1 MSKQPLPIYLID
13 DEQEV
18 RESLGFLLS
27 SFGLKVSSFCSGM
40 DFFDQVDINQPGC
53 VVLDMRM
60 PEMLG
65 QEVHHKL
72 LQEYSPLKVI
82 FLTGHGDIPSAVEAL
97 KKGAIDF
104 LQKPVD
110 GEALVE
116 AIYRCLE
123 LSEQQAVIDSYLQN
137 YHTLTKRESQVLD
150 LLTSGKRNQ
159 QIADQL
165 CLSLRTI
172 EVHRS
177 NILKKLEVTTLAELM
192 LKYGEII
199 RNDT

>member
-1 MSKQPLPIYLID
+1 MNQPHLPVYLVD

-18 RESLGFLLS
+18 RESLKFLLDSYGLEVATFS
-27 SFGLKVSSFCSGM
+27 SGKA
-40 DFFDQVDINQPGC
+40 FFEHTDITQPGC
-53 VVLDMRM
+53 AILDMRM

-65 QEVHHKL
+65 QEVHQQL
-72 LQEYSPLKVI
+72 INEYSPLKVI

-110 GEALVE
+110 GEALVA
-116 AIYRCLE
+116 AIYRCLD
-123 LSEQQAVIDSYLQN
+123 LSKQQAVIDQYLQK
-137 YHTLTKRESQVLD
+137 YHTLSKRESQVLD
-150 LLTSGKRNQ
+150 LLTSGRRNQ

>member
-1 MSKQPLPIYLID
+1 MNQTHLPIYLVD
-13 DEQEV
+13 DEREV
-18 RESLGFLLS
+18 RESLQFLLS
-27 SFGLKVSSFCSGM
+27 SCGLDVTTFPSGEA
-40 DFFDQVDINQPGC
+40 FFHSVDTSLPGC
-53 VVLDMRM
+53 AILDMRM
-60 PEMLG
+60 PEMNG
-65 QEVHHKL
+65 QEIHKKL
-72 LQEYSPLKVI
+72 INQYSPLKVI

-104 LQKPVD
+104 LQKPAD
-110 GEALVE
+110 QEALVT
-116 AIYRCLE
+116 AIYRCLD
-123 LSEQQAVIDSYLQN
+123 LSKQQTVIDQYLQKF
-137 YHTLTKRESQVLD
+137 HTLTKRESQVLD
-150 LLTSGKRNQ
+150 LLTSGQRNQ